1 MLASSAFIYLFNM
14 TLAEISHLRLQN
26 QWITPHSPIDVK
38 TVAAHLGV
46 LQAQDYTHAKWA
58 IGLRIPG
65 STDADIESAIDRGDI
80 IRTHLLR
87 PTWHFVAADDVRWM
101 LALSAPQLRMAAI
114 QMDRQLGM
122 EEAVFK
128 RCNTIIAKA
137 LEGGKQLTREELM
150 AELQRAGIATNDLR
164 AGHIMFRAETE
175 SIVCNGSRRGK
186 QFTYALLDERVPK
199 GKIPDRPDAIAELA
213 RRYFNSHA
221 PATLHDFHWW
231 SGLKMADARAGLE
244 AVQPNLVQETIG
256 NLTYWLPN
264 DLQPLKTKSQALH
277 LLPAFD
283 EFLVSYKDRSAS
295 LDPSRKMQTITGNG
309 IFKPV
314 VVKNGWVNGIW
325 QRMFLKDKVSIERQ
339 LFEEWGDVENEA
351 FQQEC
356 ARFAGFC
363 GKSLVLKQE

>member
-1 MLASSAFIYLFNM
+1 M
-14 TLAEISHLRLQN
+14 TLTEISHLRLQN
-26 QWITPHSPIDVK
+26 QWITPRSSIDVK
-38 TVAAHLGV
+38 IVAAHLGV
-46 LQAQDYTHAKWA
+46 IQAQDYTHAKWA
-58 IGLRIPG
+58 VGLRIPG
-65 STDADIESAIDRGDI
+65 STDADIENAIDRGDI

-87 PTWHFVAADDVRWM
+87 PTWHFVAAEDVRWM
-101 LALSAPQLRMAAI
+101 LALSAPQLRMAAV

-122 EEAVFK
+122 EEAVFT
-128 RCNTIIAKA
+128 RCNSIIAKA

-199 GKIPDRPDAIAELA
+199 SKIPDRPAMLAELA
-213 RRYFNSHA
+213 RRYFSSHA

-244 AVQPNLVQETIG
+244 AVQPDLLQETIG
-256 NLTYWLPN
+256 GLTYWLPN
-264 DLQPLKTKSQALH
+264 DLKPLKTKPKALH

-295 LDPSRKMQTITGNG
+295 LDPSRKVQTITGNG

-314 VVKNGWVNGIW
+314 VVKNGWVHGIW
-325 QRMFLKDKVSIERQ
+325 QRTFVKDKVAIKRQ
-339 LFEEWGDVENEA
+339 LFEDWDIAENEA
-351 FQQEC
+351 FEQEC
-356 ARFAGFC
+356 ARFASFC
-363 GKSLVLKQE
+363 GKSLLLKQR